1 MGELLMYLLLAVFG
15 YILAYKVIKQSLDSQ
30 ISGGI
35 QTVAILILVFSMGAR
50 MGANDEVIRNL
61 NKIGLFALFLT
72 VTVLLFSVI
81 SVSVFRR
88 VIGLDRE
95 GRTKKERTIFGEK
108 EKKKAPRLHIYTS
121 RRIPENLMIL
131 IKKQMEV

>member
-30 ISGGI
+30 ITGGI

-50 MGANDEVIRNL
+50 MGANDEVVRNL

-95 GRTKKERTIFGEK
+95 GRTKKKEQFLER
-108 EKKKAPRLHIYTS
+108 KKKMKAPRHPIYTS
-121 RRIPENLMIL
+121 RRIPEKLMIL

>member
-30 ISGGI
+30 ITGGI

-50 MGANDEVIRNL
+50 MGANDEVVRNL

-95 GRTKKERTIFGEK
+95 GRTKKKEQFLER
-108 EKKKAPRLHIYTS
+108 KKKMKAPRHPIYTS
-121 RRIPENLMIL
+121 RGIPEKLMIL